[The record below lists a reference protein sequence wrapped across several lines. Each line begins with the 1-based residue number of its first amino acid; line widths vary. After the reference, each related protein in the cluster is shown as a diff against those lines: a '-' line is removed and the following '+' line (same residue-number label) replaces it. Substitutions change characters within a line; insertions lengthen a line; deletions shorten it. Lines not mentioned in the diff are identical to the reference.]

1 MKLWQKGYEIDGKI
15 EAFCAGKDPQ
25 LDISLVEYDCIA
37 SKAHAKAL
45 WKAKLLTKKEFSD
58 LITGL
63 NEIIGLHSKGKFPIG
78 QKDED
83 CHTAIENYLTKKFG
97 DCGKK
102 IHAARSRNDQVLTA
116 LRLYEK
122 AQLREIMLMVENYE
136 LALKKAIGKYGR
148 IEMPGY
154 THMQKAM
161 PTTVSMWLGSF
172 IDSAKDNKI
181 ALSAVL
187 GQIDQSPLGTA
198 AGFGIPILKID
209 RSSIAMELGFAK
221 LQQNPMYA
229 QLSRGKFE
237 ASIIQALLQ
246 VLFDI
251 NKLASDLMLFSMQE
265 FRYVTIPRELCSGSS
280 IMPQKK
286 NPDCLELLRASYHS
300 VVGEQMKVQGIICN
314 LISGYNRDVQLTK
327 EPVMVAIETAKSCL
341 EVMALVVSSITI
353 NKKAC
358 RKAMSRELYATE
370 EAYKL
375 VKRGIPFREA
385 YRQIA
390 KKY

>member
-1 MKLWQKGYEIDGKI
+1 
-15 EAFCAGKDPQ
+15 
-25 LDISLVEYDCIA
+25 
-37 SKAHAKAL
+37 
-45 WKAKLLTKKEFSD
+45 
-58 LITGL
+58 
-63 NEIIGLHSKGKFPIG
+63 
-78 QKDED
+78 
-83 CHTAIENYLTKKFG
+83 
-97 DCGKK
+97 
-102 IHAARSRNDQVLTA
+102 
-116 LRLYEK
+116 
-122 AQLREIMLMVENYE
+122 
-136 LALKKAIGKYGR
+136 
-148 IEMPGY
+148 
-154 THMQKAM
+154 
-161 PTTVSMWLGSF
+161 
-172 IDSAKDNKI
+172 
-181 ALSAVL
+181 
-187 GQIDQSPLGTA
+187 
-198 AGFGIPILKID
+198 
-209 RSSIAMELGFAK
+209 
-221 LQQNPMYA
+221 
-229 QLSRGKFE
+229 
-237 ASIIQALLQ
+237 
-246 VLFDI
+246 
-251 NKLASDLMLFSMQE
+251 MQE
-265 FRYVTIPRELCSGSS
+265 FGYVTIPRELCSGSS